1 MLFQAVLFAFVMC
14 GAAFGTPGFY
24 VQQLIQVPLQP
35 AQSINS
41 LTMDAGGN
49 MIVTGSNGKGGFVS
63 KLDPSGNPVFSLV
76 NFGAYPAGAAVD
88 TNGDVYWIGR
98 GGAPGFVF
106 PFTKTILPASNTGS
120 ATPGFV
126 VKFHGVDGTILWA
139 AELEALQPEA
149 ITVDSSGLV
158 IVAGAATTAPG
169 FTTPGAYQSP
179 EETASPMGIARLT
192 ADGDAVFM
200 ATYGGN
206 TVNGVST
213 CVSTPFS
220 ECLSNPR
227 TGAASV
233 LLDSQG
239 HIWVAGSTNEIDLP
253 LSSNALKTTCGCSLH
268 SGDGY
273 LAEFSA
279 DGSSLL
285 YATYLGTSTRSSS
298 DQSGNDTITS
308 AAMDSSGKIWL
319 AGATNGTDLPVTSD
333 AAQSSLMGD
342 QDGFVLVY
350 DPAANK
356 LVYGT
361 YFGSE
366 GTNSITKLAI
376 DPTGAPVFSG
386 ILDSNAADPY
396 SFGYDFVGVFNSS
409 GIDVTPFL
417 RYGADGGL
425 AFSPSG
431 DITVAGSGSVI
442 AQLAAGSPTSPSVFG
457 ITNSASFSANGQV
470 SPGEI
475 ISITGLNLGPDTA
488 TTASLSAGQQILPSS
503 LGGVQVLFDGVA
515 TPLLYVSS
523 TQINAIVPF
532 GIADQPETTMVVK
545 NASGSSNHALLG
557 VVSAVPGIFV
567 TGSAYQNLPVAAALN
582 QDGSINSPSN
592 RAAPGSIVSVFA
604 TGFGALT
611 PQPQD
616 GSLLIGSLPTLQQ
629 TVGVFTSDIANV
641 LYAGPVPGQV
651 AGAMQVNF
659 QLPEALSQTP
669 TILLFAGPWPSSY
682 FTVWVS
688 GT

>member
-1 MLFQAVLFAFVMC
+1 MLSRAVLFAVVTCNAVF
-14 GAAFGTPGFY
+14 AAPSFY

-41 LTMDAGGN
+41 LTVDAGGN
-49 MIVTGSNGKGGFVS
+49 MIVTGSNGKGGFLS
-63 KLDPSGNPVFSLV
+63 KLDPGGNLIFNFV
-76 NFGAYPAGAAVD
+76 NFGAFPAGAAVD
-88 TNGDVYWIGR
+88 TNGDVYWIGT

-126 VKFHGVDGTILWA
+126 VKFRGADGAILWA

-149 ITVDSSGLV
+149 ITVDPSGLV
-158 IVAGAATTAPG
+158 IVAGVATTAPG

-179 EETASPMGIARLT
+179 KEMAPPMGIARLT
-192 ADGDAVFM
+192 ANGDAVFM
-200 ATYGGN
+200 ATYGGHSI
-206 TVNGVST
+206 NGTST
-213 CVSTPFS
+213 CVISPFF

-227 TGAASV
+227 TSAASV

-253 LSSNALKTTCGCSLH
+253 LTSNALKTTCGCSLY

-285 YATYLGTSTRSSS
+285 YATYLGTSTQSAS

-308 AAMDSSGKIWL
+308 AAMDASGLIWL

-342 QDGFVLVY
+342 QDGFVLEF
-350 DPAANK
+350 DPTANK
-356 LVYGT
+356 LVYAT

-366 GTNSITKLAI
+366 GTNSIAKLAI
-376 DPTGAPVFSG
+376 EPAGGPVFSG
-386 ILDSNAADPY
+386 ILDSNAADHY
-396 SFGYDFVGVFNSS
+396 SFGYDFVGVLTAS
-409 GIDVTPFL
+409 GINVTPFL

-425 AFSPSG
+425 AFSATG
-431 DITVAGSGSVI
+431 AITVVGSGSMI
-442 AQLAAGSPTSPSVFG
+442 AQLVAGSPTTPSVFG
-457 ITNSASFSANGQV
+457 VTNSASFDANGQV
-470 SPGEI
+470 SSGEI
-475 ISITGLNLGPDTA
+475 ISITGLNLGPATA
-488 TTASLSAGQQILPSS
+488 ITASLSPGQQMLPSS
-503 LGGVQVLFDGVA
+503 LGGAQVLFDGVA
-515 TPLLYVSS
+515 APLLYVSS

-532 GIADQPETTMVVK
+532 GIGDRQETTMVVK
-545 NASGSSNHALLG
+545 NAGGSSNQAQLG
-557 VVSAVPGIFV
+557 VVSAVPGVFV

-582 QDGSINSPSN
+582 QDGSINSQSN

-616 GSLLIGSLPTLQQ
+616 GSLLIGSLPALQQ
-629 TVGVFTSDIANV
+629 TVGVFTSDIASV
-641 LYAGPVPGQV
+641 LYAGPAPGQV

-659 QLPEALSQTP
+659 QLPENLSQTP
-669 TILLFAGPWPSSY
+669 TILLFAGPWPASY